1 MSPPNAIAPLQSA
14 RLGLLHVLAILD
26 AANNLPVNDI
36 ADLDIL
42 VGAAR
47 DLCGRHLEEV
57 DGAIDAL
64 KAGGAA

>member
-1 MSPPNAIAPLQSA
+1 MSAPNVIAPLQYA

-42 VGAAR
+42 VDAAR